1 MHKTIPI
8 NLAEMME
15 NRMEKQEKTKYRLAS
30 SVKECMKTTP
40 VDKITVKEIVEGAG
54 VARQTFYRNF
64 LDKYDLINWYFDKL
78 VLACFE
84 EIGVSHTVEESLT
97 QKLRFIREEKAF
109 FMGAFRS
116 DDRNSLREHDFQLI
130 LGFYQDL
137 MVKKTGRQPQPDIRF
152 LLEMYCQ
159 GSVYMTVKWILGG
172 MEEDPAQV
180 ARKLVKAMPAKLE
193 QVFADMGLM

>member
-1 MHKTIPI
+1 
-8 NLAEMME
+8 
-15 NRMEKQEKTKYRLAS
+15 MEKQEKTRYKLAMA
-30 SVKECMKTTP
+30 VKECMKITP
-40 VDKITVKEIVEGAG
+40 VDKITVKDIVEGAG

-97 QKLRFIREEKAF
+97 QKFRFIREEKAF

-116 DDRNSLREHDFQLI
+116 DGQNSVKEHDFALI
-130 LGFYQDL
+130 LDFYQEL
-137 MVKKTGRQPQPDIRF
+137 IVKKTGREPEPDIRF

-159 GSVYMTVKWILGG
+159 GSVYMTAKWILGG
-172 MEEDPAQV
+172 MEEAPEHM
-180 ARKLVKAMPAKLE
+180 ARKLVEAMPAKLE
-193 QVFADMGLM
+193 QVFENMGLM

>member
-1 MHKTIPI
+1 
-8 NLAEMME
+8 
-15 NRMEKQEKTKYRLAS
+15 
-30 SVKECMKTTP
+30 
-40 VDKITVKEIVEGAG
+40 
-54 VARQTFYRNF
+54 
-64 LDKYDLINWYFDKL
+64 
-78 VLACFE
+78 
-84 EIGVSHTVEESLT
+84 
-97 QKLRFIREEKAF
+97 
-109 FMGAFRS
+109 MGAFRS

-137 MVKKTGRQPQPDIRF
+137 MVKKTGRQPQADIRF

>member
-78 VLACFE
+78 VLACFRQ
-84 EIGVSHTVEESLT
+84 IGVSHTVEESLT
-97 QKLRFIREEKAF
+97 QKLVFLREGKAF

-116 DDRNSLREHDFQLI
+116 HDHNSLKEHDFELI
-130 LGFYQDL
+130 LGFYQEQG
-137 MVKKTGRQPQPDIRF
+137 VKRGSRPLEEDIRF

-159 GSVYMTVKWILGG
+159 GSVYMTVKWIQGG
-172 MEEDPAQV
+172 MEEEPEKV
-180 ARKLVKAMPAKLE
+180 ARKLVEAMPPKLE
-193 QVFADMGLM
+193 GVFRELGLM